1 MYTFWEKMYIS
12 LLKSRKMYTH
22 ISQQKRTL
30 LRILFDVCAK
40 YSISYFSYLREPTSL
55 NASSGS
61 IGLPQ
66 T

>member
-12 LLKSRKMYTH
+12 LLKSRKMYTR

-40 YSISYFSYLREPTSL
+40 YSISYLREPTSL